1 VVTMVLDYKFMPQED
16 FTDVKREFEEF
27 VGHFAAMDSWM
38 RDNPPKIEWDLWGLH
53 FPPMNTPV
61 DHPMLQT
68 ILKNASVIQKKEP
81 KIRGTEFVTDAA
93 HYAGKGVTSLIYG
106 PSGDGLHGDNECVD
120 VESLIET
127 TKVLAAS
134 ALDICGIIK

>member
-1 VVTMVLDYKFMPQED
+1 ME
-16 FTDVKREFEEF
+16 
-27 VGHFAAMDSWM
+27 G
-38 RDNPPKIEWDLWGLH
+38 
-53 FPPMNTPV
+53 
-61 DHPMLQT
+61 
-68 ILKNASVIQKKEP
+68 
-81 KIRGTEFVTDAA
+81 VTDAA